1 MKGNIPEKFTT
12 STIVD
17 YVANSSELSK
27 KDVKAVLD
35 SYFEVLQA
43 GLQKGH
49 RIPVGTLGKLYIHT
63 KPASPERQGTN
74 PATGQPMTIK
84 AKPESKVPKF
94 RFNKAF
100 KETIK

>member
-43 GLQKGH
+43 GLQKGSST
-49 RIPVGTLGKLYIHT
+49 P
-63 KPASPERQGTN
+63 
-74 PATGQPMTIK
+74 
-84 AKPESKVPKF
+84 
-94 RFNKAF
+94 
-100 KETIK
+100 